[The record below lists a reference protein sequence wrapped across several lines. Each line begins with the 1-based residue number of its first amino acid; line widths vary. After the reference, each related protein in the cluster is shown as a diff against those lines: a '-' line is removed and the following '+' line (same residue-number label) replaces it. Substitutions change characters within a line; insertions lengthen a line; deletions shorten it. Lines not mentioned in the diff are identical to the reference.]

1 MRTYRDG
8 TGGRGR
14 VLLALVACVA
24 SPLVAQQR
32 HYLAELGA
40 AGSYQSFDSLAL
52 LKSAPGFLLRGGLWL
67 PMNFS
72 VEAEATFA
80 TPKAKADDIGTSYRA
95 LFLSLLYN
103 IPVGRSNWFYLKA
116 GGGSNSY
123 AGNRYDKCP
132 ERGGLE
138 PVANTACGK
147 AGVLAGGAGFRLGLT
162 PILLARGEAVIS
174 GYKSNPPPA
183 CDTCSTSSKTLTNFG
198 LNVGLSVMLG
208 SKPIPDSDNDGILD
222 NKDRCPDT
230 PAGAQVDGQG
240 CSGDS
245 DTDGVPDGVD
255 RCAGTPLGA
264 TVDAKGCTRDS
275 DEDNIPDGID
285 RCPDTPAGVLVDP
298 NGCAKDSDG
307 DAIPDGLDRCSET
320 PRGATVDALGCPGD
334 EDGDG
339 VLDGLDRCPR
349 TTPGATVNASGCAAG
364 QSPARNAP
372 AGQPT
377 PTGQANPPAQANP
390 SGAPVAPV
398 PPPGGIR
405 SPQPVPKPAVK
416 DSVNLK
422 PGAGAAAATGA
433 AAAAGKP
440 SATRIVAGVIPGVVF
455 DEGSA
460 RLRPESYVSLDSIAD
475 IMVADTT
482 IRVEIGAHTDN
493 STPAATAQHL
503 TNLQADAV
511 RTYLVTKGVKFQQVV
526 PQGYGSTVPLTPDT
540 SPRGRAANRRVEIR
554 PVTGTGP

>member
-8 TGGRGR
+8 TGGRGLA
-14 VLLALVACVA
+14 LLALVVCVA
-24 SPLVAQQR
+24 SPLVAQER
-32 HYLAELGA
+32 RYLVELGA
-40 AGSYQSFDSLAL
+40 AGTYQSFDSLAG
-52 LKSAPGFLLRGGLWL
+52 LKSAPGWLLRGGVWL
-67 PMNFS
+67 PLNFS
-72 VEAEATFA
+72 VEGEYTSA
-80 TPKAKADDIGTSYRA
+80 TPKAKADDVGTSYHA

-123 AGNRYDKCP
+123 AGNRYDECP
-132 ERGGLE
+132 PPGG
-138 PVANTACGK
+138 PTPGANTACGR
-147 AGVLAGGAGFRLGLT
+147 AGALAGGAGFRVGIT
-162 PILLARGEAVIS
+162 PILFARGEALIS
-174 GYKSNPPPA
+174 GYKSTA
-183 CDTCSTSSKTLTNFG
+183 KGCDTACPSDKTLTNFG
-198 LNVGLSVMLG
+198 LNLGLSVMLG

-275 DEDNIPDGID
+275 DGDNIPDGID

-307 DAIPDGLDRCSET
+307 DSIPDGLDRCSET

-349 TTPGATVNASGCAAG
+349 TTPGATVNPSGCAAG
-364 QSPARNAP
+364 QAPARNAP
-372 AGQPT
+372 TGQPA
-377 PTGQANPPAQANP
+377 PTGQANPPAQATP

-398 PPPGGIR
+398 PPQGGIR

-422 PGAGAAAATGA
+422 PGAAAAAVPGA

-440 SATRIVAGVIPGVVF
+440 RASMIVAGVIPGVVF

-460 RLRPESYVSLDSIAD
+460 RLRPESYVPLDSIAD
-475 IMVADTT
+475 ILQADTT
-482 IRVEIGAHTDN
+482 IRVEIGAYTDT
-493 STPAATAQHL
+493 STPTADAQRL
-503 TNLQADAV
+503 TSLQADAV

-526 PQGYGSTVPLTPDT
+526 PQGYGSTVPITPDT